1 MLILPLF
8 IIPGEAAS
16 HIWDRHP
23 IAFLGF
29 CVLIVG
35 VTQ

>member
-1 MLILPLF
+1 MFIPPLF

-16 HIWDRHP
+16 HIWDQHP
-23 IAFLGF
+23 IAVLGF

>member
-8 IIPGEAAS
+8 IIPGEAAP
-16 HIWDRHP
+16 HIWDQHP
-23 IAFLGF
+23 IAFLGS

-35 VTQ
+35 ATQ